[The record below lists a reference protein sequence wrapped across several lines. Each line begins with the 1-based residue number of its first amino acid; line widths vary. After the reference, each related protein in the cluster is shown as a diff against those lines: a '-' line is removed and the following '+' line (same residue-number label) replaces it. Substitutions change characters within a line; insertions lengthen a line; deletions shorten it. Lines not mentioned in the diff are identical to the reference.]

1 MAGSTTVDNAPL
13 FNQRQT
19 NYKRSDDAGFLIVR
33 EVFGFVKRS

>member
-1 MAGSTTVDNAPL
+1 VAGSTTVDNAPL

-19 NYKRSDDAGFLIVR
+19 NYKRSDAGFLIVR